1 MYSVDDTKTLNVG
14 VVADSTCVT
23 TLPKV
28 GTTGLMQTAVKGSVS
43 HTPIVTGK
51 STSFVSA
58 VTVILAEEPTFTV
71 ATRNAPAPM
80 SSTTFI
86 DDDGC
91 RAALSVAT

>member
-1 MYSVDDTKTLNVG
+1 MYSVDDKKTLNVG

-43 HTPIVTGK
+43 HTAIITGN

-58 VTVILAEEPTFTV
+58 VTVMLSEEPTFTV
-71 ATRNAPAPM
+71 ATINAPAPIAGQTQHHNIVRG
-80 SSTTFI
+80 S
-86 DDDGC
+86 
-91 RAALSVAT
+91 

>member
-1 MYSVDDTKTLNVG
+1 MYSVDDTKTPNVG
-14 VVADSTCVT
+14 VAADSTYVS

-58 VTVILAEEPTFTV
+58 VTVILAEEPTFISNGPQNLDSV
-71 ATRNAPAPM
+71 ISASR
-80 SSTTFI
+80 FI
-86 DDDGC
+86 Y
-91 RAALSVAT
+91 AAIRSA